1 MAETETTTRDLN
13 DFAAITVGADDNLIC
28 GRGRFTAAE
37 LIALAAEQLALKH
50 AKTLADAIINNFNA
64 GTPTAGRCAISPTTK
79 RLYVYCADN
88 LWHALIP
95 SSSDG
100 IQMPTIDEEGI
111 ENVQ

>member
-1 MAETETTTRDLN
+1 MSEIQTKDLN
-13 DFAAITVGADDNLIC
+13 EFTAVTPLASDNLIC
-28 GRGRFTAAE
+28 GRGKFTVAE
-37 LIALAAEQLALKH
+37 
-50 AKTLADAIINNFNA
+50 LADAIINNFNA